1 MTASLLGRTVAITRG
16 PDDAAEFVEV
26 VGAEGGRAIPL
37 PTIRLVERGDRISE
51 DYLRASS
58 EYDPDHTVFMS
69 SKAVRL
75 LLDDAAR
82 RSILEEVRLAIA
94 NTNVVSVG
102 PKTARVLEGYG
113 IRTNA
118 MPESVYSSVGVGEV
132 FGRLDRSR
140 NRVLVPRSGAS
151 TPFLRELL
159 GKMGF
164 DVRDLYLYDVQPHP
178 GGPEWEMFAGMLS
191 DGRMDGVIFTS
202 ASSVRAFFEIMAK
215 VADHDAVSLLGR
227 ASAVVSIGPFTS
239 EELDRLGVAHHVSSV
254 HTVAGSLDT
263 LRDALRDVGDD
274 ARPR

>member
-26 VGAEGGRAIPL
+26 VGTEGGRAVPL
-37 PTIRLVERGDRISE
+37 PTIRLVGRGDKISE
-51 DYLRASS
+51 DYLRASA

-69 SKAVRL
+69 SKAARL
-75 LLDDAAR
+75 LFDDAAG
-82 RSILEEVRLAIA
+82 RSILEEVRLAVA

-164 DVRDLYLYDVQPHP
+164 DVRDLHLYDVQPHP
-178 GGPEWEMFAGMLS
+178 GGPEWERFAGMLS
-191 DGRMDGVIFTS
+191 DGRIDGMIFTS
-202 ASSVRAFFEIMAK
+202 ASSVRAFFEIMAG
-215 VADHDAVSLLGR
+215 VTGYGDDAAALLGR

-239 EELDRLGVAHHVSSV
+239 EELDRMGVAHHLSSV
-254 HTVAGSLDT
+254 HTVAGSLDA
-263 LRDALRDVGDD
+263 LRDALAGEDGAD
-274 ARPR
+274 P